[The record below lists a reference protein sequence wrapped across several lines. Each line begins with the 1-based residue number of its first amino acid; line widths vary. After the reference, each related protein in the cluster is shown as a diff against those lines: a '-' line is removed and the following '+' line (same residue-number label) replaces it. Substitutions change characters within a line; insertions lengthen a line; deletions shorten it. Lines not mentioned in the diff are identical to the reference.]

1 MSITRLLRPLKVR
14 LLGEGLRPRRIRFGA
29 ARGLVM
35 QIDPSAKTQRIL
47 GLDEREIQRA
57 FIAFARWA
65 DVLVDIG
72 ASDGYYSLIFH
83 KHNPQG
89 AIHMI
94 DANPG
99 FAAEQREHFAANFPT
114 LPENIQFHTRFVAPP
129 DSAAEPNKLV
139 LSRDLPLQKRRVFF
153 KVDVDGWELDILR
166 SAEALLPEAECRFLV
181 ETHSAELERDCQ
193 AYLEARG
200 FAVTIIPNAWWRAI
214 VPERR
219 PIAHNRWFSAVRR

>member
-57 FIAFARWA
+57 FVNFARWA

-94 DANPG
+94 DANPI
-99 FAAEQREHFAANFPT
+99 FATEQREHFAANFPT
-114 LPENIQFHTRFVAPP
+114 LPDTIHFHTRFVAPP
-129 DSAAEPNKLV
+129 GSAVEPNKLV

-153 KVDVDGWELDILR
+153 KIDVDGWELDILR

-181 ETHSAELERDCQ
+181 ETHSAELERDCK
-193 AYLEARG
+193 AFLEARG

>member
-1 MSITRLLRPLKVR
+1 MLSPLLRTIKHALF
-14 LLGEGLRPRRIRFGA
+14 GHGLRPRRIYFGA

-47 GLDEREIQRA
+47 GLDEREIQRT
-57 FIAFARWA
+57 FVDFARWA

-94 DANPG
+94 DANPV
-99 FAAEQREHFAANFPT
+99 FSAEQRAHFVANFPA
-114 LPENIQFHTRFVAPP
+114 LPSTINFHTRFVAPP
-129 DSAAEPNKLV
+129 ESAVEPDKLV
-139 LSRDLPLQKRRVFF
+139 LSRDLPLRKKKVFL
-153 KVDVDGWELDILR
+153 KIDVDGWELDILR
-166 SAEALLPEAECRFLV
+166 SAEALLPEAECRFVV
-181 ETHSAELERDCQ
+181 ETHSAELERDCK
-193 AYLEARG
+193 AFLEARG
-200 FAVTIIPNAWWRAI
+200 FAVTIIPNAWWRAL